1 MPRYASA
8 RVPIDPARLRYAR
21 EQRGLTINA
30 LGGAVGLSI
39 RTLQRYEH
47 GAVNPTPALL
57 DRLALHLRVRP
68 EWLCGEDGEMD
79 APRLQSFLQAQVQP
93 DTSPSL
99 FDLVA
104 RIVAL
109 PREDRAA
116 LLRLLQSEA
125 QATG

>member
-21 EQRGLTINA
+21 EQRGLTIQA
-30 LGGAVGLSI
+30 LGGMVGVCL
-39 RTLQRYEH
+39 RTIQRYEK
-47 GAVNPTPALL
+47 GMLGPTPALL
-57 DRLALHLRVRP
+57 DRLALHLQVRP
-68 EWLCGEDGEMD
+68 EWLCGEDGEME
-79 APRLQSFLQAQVQP
+79 APRLQSFLQAQATP
-93 DTSPSL
+93 TSSL
-99 FDLVA
+99 FDMVA
-104 RIVAL
+104 RIVAM